1 MKTLYSFFGVF
12 AVLLL
17 VGVGCSVSD
26 GSPKEPEVEKF
37 KVTITNNTEGP
48 LSPSVFAVHTDKG
61 SWNLVGQL
69 SPSEL
74 EPLAE
79 YGSNASFRTFV
90 QGQEGIIDVRSIDA
104 PIPPGQQATFPV
116 ELTED
121 QLKDAFLSGVT
132 MYVPSNDGFAY
143 VDGLQFGES
152 EQTYEI
158 KFFDNGTE
166 ENQELGGGFE
176 AGQPDPSRGEE
187 NVENG
192 VATDPQQV
200 VALHEQLSEVSITVK
215 IEPVEESTDDDGDE
229 E

>member
-1 MKTLYSFFGVF
+1 VF
-12 AVLLL
+12 ALLLL
-17 VGVGCSVSD
+17 VGAGCSVD
-26 GSPKEPEVEKF
+26 VGSPKELEVKKF

-48 LSPSVFAVHTDKG
+48 LSPSVFAVHTDAG

-69 SPSEL
+69 APSEL
-74 EPLAE
+74 DSLAE
-79 YGSNASFRTFV
+79 YGDNDEFKGFV
-90 QGQEGIIDVRSIDA
+90 EARNGVIEVRSIDA

-121 QLKDAFLSGVT
+121 QLRDAFLSGVT

-143 VDGLQFGES
+143 VDALQFSES
-152 EQTYEI
+152 EQTHEI

-176 AGQPDPSRGEE
+176 AGQPDPGVGEK
-187 NVENG
+187 NIGNG
-192 VATDPQQV
+192 VATDPEQPIK
-200 VALHEQLSEVSITVK
+200 LHEQLSGVNITVK
-215 IEPVEESTDDDGDE
+215 IEPVEEPVDDYEDE